1 MNFVNFQIV
10 RRLPESLPSLRTF
23 ANIREQA
30 RAYYAKE
37 FADYRRRKPT
47 PYMEKLRFTP
57 QKGGT
62 ADADVRLLSDDELK
76 RAETEGTIAAPSSF
90 SVSLTARV
98 RLAIAISEVGTPE
111 RLTLDMPGDEVRI
124 VHALPVAD
132 HVDLRRA
139 IAGKEIAVEDTVELV
154 VLLQGG
160 VAFAERVIKDAR
172 GVGRCRGSHGRAGEH
187 QDHIKLLHLIAPS
200 RAHDRGNAIVR
211 APCPRR
217 TEVRE

>member
-1 MNFVNFQIV
+1 MNVVNFQIEPS
-10 RRLPESLPSLRTF
+10 LSESLPSLRTF

-37 FADYRRRKPT
+37 FADYRRKKPT

-76 RAETEGTIAAPSSF
+76 RAETEGTSAAPFSF

-124 VHALPVAD
+124 VHALPVVD

-154 VLLQGG
+154 VLLQRCI
-160 VAFAERVIKDAR
+160 ARAERVIKDA
-172 GVGRCRGSHGRAGEH
+172 GGMGGRRSRIDGRSEDKTYTKFLHVITLSLVARSSIRRARSDIAGLATSAE
-187 QDHIKLLHLIAPS
+187 
-200 RAHDRGNAIVR
+200 
-211 APCPRR
+211 
-217 TEVRE
+217 